1 MKVASAIGSLFLV
14 ALAEAFSPSQLNQ
27 RRLNVNADR
36 RICNSFELAQS
47 PQLNRISV
55 VLFAGKVGIFFGSST
70 GATEGIADMIAA
82 EFAGD
87 AEGPFEIDDIQGSVA
102 KKFGEYDA
110 LVVGTPT
117 WNTGADS
124 ERSGTGWDEVY
135 YGEMQDLN
143 IAGKQVAVFGLG
155 DQISYSENYAD
166 ASGELHDVFEDLGC
180 KMMGYT
186 SQDGYE
192 HDSSKAIRGD
202 QFCGLLC
209 DEVNQDDLSE
219 ERVQN
224 WVTQLRAE
232 GILDGAGAGT
242 TNASAPA
249 PASVAATSPNVSD
262 QSDVVAELERENAR
276 LRKML
281 EDSKVMDEVL
291 KTEMMDEA
299 FTPHYNT
306 KTCVTMWTSTD
317 GKTCYYT
324 KEAPKS
330 P

>member
-1 MKVASAIGSLFLV
+1 MKVGSAIVSLFLV
-14 ALAEAFSPSQLNQ
+14 ALADAFAPSHLNQ
-27 RRLNVNADR
+27 RRLNADR
-36 RICNSFELAQS
+36 KVCNSFKPTQHLQHERVS
-47 PQLNRISV
+47 I
-55 VLFAGKVGIFFGSST
+55 VLSAGKVGIFFGSST
-70 GATEGIADMIAA
+70 GSTEGVADMIAA

-87 AEGPFEIDDIQGSVA
+87 AEGPFEIDVIQGSVA

-117 WNTGADS
+117 WNTGADT

-143 IAGKQVAVFGLG
+143 VAGKKVAVFGLG

-180 KMMGYT
+180 KMIGYT
-186 SQDGYE
+186 SQDGYD

-209 DEVNQDDLSE
+209 DEVNQDELSE

-224 WVTQLRAE
+224 WVAQLKAE
-232 GILDGAGAGT
+232 GILDGAGVGAVT
-242 TNASAPA
+242 ESAPSA
-249 PASVAATSPNVSD
+249 PSSIPTSSPNLSD
-262 QSDVVAELERENAR
+262 QTGLVAELERENAR

-281 EDSKVMDEVL
+281 EDSKIMDEVL
-291 KTEMMDEA
+291 KTEMMDKGY
-299 FTPHYNT
+299 TPHYNP
-306 KTCVTMWTSTD
+306 KTCSTMWTSSD

-324 KEAPKS
+324 KQAPKS